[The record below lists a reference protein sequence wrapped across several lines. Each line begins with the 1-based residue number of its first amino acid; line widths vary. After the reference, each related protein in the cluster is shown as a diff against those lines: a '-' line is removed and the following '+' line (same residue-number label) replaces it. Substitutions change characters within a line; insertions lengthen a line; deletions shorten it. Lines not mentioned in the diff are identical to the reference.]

1 MTTVVI
7 DYGGG
12 NICSV
17 MNALE
22 ELGEEAS
29 IATQADAVRE
39 AERIILP
46 GVGALA
52 PAMAQLQDA
61 GLDTA
66 IDHAVRHQGTPYLG
80 ICLGMQMMAKRGFEG
95 GCETQG
101 FGWID
106 ADVIALDPRPP
117 SRRVPHM
124 GWAVVNWSSGHAIS
138 QNIRDE
144 AAFYFCHS
152 FHVGGM
158 PQEVC
163 ASVDFDGEVVA
174 GLQCGSAI
182 GVQFHPERSG
192 NSGLKLIEN
201 FLDWDG
207 GSESDY

>member
-1 MTTVVI
+1 MTTVVV

-17 MNALE
+17 LNALD
-22 ELGEEAS
+22 ELGEEAEV
-29 IATQADAVRE
+29 ATEADAIAGVD
-39 AERIILP
+39 RIILP

-52 PAMAQLQDA
+52 PAMAQLEQS
-61 GLDTA
+61 GLSAA
-66 IDHAVRHQGTPYLG
+66 IDEAVRKAGTPYLG

-95 GCETQG
+95 GFATPG
-101 FGWID
+101 FGWVD
-106 ADVIALDPRPP
+106 ADVIALEPRPP
-117 SRRVPHM
+117 ERRVPHM
-124 GWAVVNWSSGHAIS
+124 GWAVVNWSSSHVVN

-152 FHVGGM
+152 YHVAGA
-158 PQEVC
+158 PSEVC
-163 ASVDFDGEVVA
+163 ASVEFDGAVVA
-174 GLQCGSAI
+174 GLQSGSAI

-207 GSESDY
+207 KVEGDD